1 MNFLL
6 SESARLSL
14 IAQPAFK
21 VAPQKDKKPK
31 SIWRFNLDIT
41 HSGEDGICHS
51 GSFEQ
56 FRQEK
61 ANGET
66 GDLGNAVHA
75 EGFKGSLPA
84 VSEKQ
89 VSQRHLKYLTKKYLK
104 KRNLC
109 DWPCMFVSD
118 KETCELHYF

>member
-61 ANGET
+61 FFFLNMFFFPFNMKAATPIRTLAWE
-66 GDLGNAVHA
+66 LPYAVGA
-75 EGFKGSLPA
+75 ALKRK
-84 VSEKQ
+84 EKAQ
-89 VSQRHLKYLTKKYLK
+89 
-104 KRNLC
+104 
-109 DWPCMFVSD
+109 F
-118 KETCELHYF
+118 